1 MWKFICLSLAFFS
14 VEAKVE
20 AHSCP
25 EGWTLIGRYF
35 YLNPNGAGGLFL
47 SHFKLSVNKYFF
59 CFITVILGD
68 LKVVS

>member
-47 SHFKLSVNKYFF
+47 SHFKLSVNK
-59 CFITVILGD
+59 
-68 LKVVS
+68 